1 MEIEELF
8 ISKKEMRLFMLY
20 APPVSIS
27 PSVQARLEAARKKG
41 SLDLE
46 FGAELLRAGSML
58 VNGDIPS
65 DNDVLLHLVH
75 AFQLDGEV
83 PDLLRS
89 LSTLAIFLAIVDK
102 DPMVGY
108 EWMKS
113 NRLSFFSIPGFK
125 SGIVDDLNKM
135 IGDGEKLGF
144 TDNEIRMFKLLSGKL
159 EVLKDK

>member
-1 MEIEELF
+1 
-8 ISKKEMRLFMLY
+8 
-20 APPVSIS
+20 
-27 PSVQARLEAARKKG
+27 
-41 SLDLE
+41 
-46 FGAELLRAGSML
+46 ML